1 MLIKIELLYNERE
14 DYSTKRNNPRE
25 VPCLIHEEKKRKRD
39 GEIPRLALKLRRIQ
53 GGETTLVLE

>member
-1 MLIKIELLYNERE
+1 MNGRIIEQKENI
-14 DYSTKRNNPRE
+14 NPRE

-53 GGETTLVLE
+53 GGKQHWCWNEYLLGP